1 MRVQRIEPDMYFS
14 NGDYY
19 GRINI
24 GDKPIREAPQTTV
37 SRTAGLVLTVSFEPI
52 RTDAPNSLNCSFRWP
67 S

>member
-1 MRVQRIEPDMYFS
+1 MYVS

-37 SRTAGLVLTVSFEPI
+37 SRTAGLVLAGVKQASVLTISTWGEVNL
-52 RTDAPNSLNCSFRWP
+52 RAAG
-67 S
+67 

>member
-1 MRVQRIEPDMYFS
+1 MLLQYVS

-24 GDKPIREAPQTTV
+24 SDKPIREAPQTTV
-37 SRTAGLVLTVSFEPI
+37 SKTAGLVLADSFEPL
-52 RTDAPNSLNCSFRWP
+52 RTDAPNSPNYSLRWP